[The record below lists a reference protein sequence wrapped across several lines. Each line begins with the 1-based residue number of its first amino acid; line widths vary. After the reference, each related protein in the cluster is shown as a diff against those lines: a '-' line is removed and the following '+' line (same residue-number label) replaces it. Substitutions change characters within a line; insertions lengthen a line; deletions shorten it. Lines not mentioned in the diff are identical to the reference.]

1 MGLLSRYHP
10 VALYIAPVK
19 VPVGGGIPNYCTASE
34 RNFTSQ
40 LADSHSHSFDTAGCG
55 FQSAVHGPVVC
66 PAHAGV

>member
-1 MGLLSRYHP
+1 MEEFQT
-10 VALYIAPVK
+10 
-19 VPVGGGIPNYCTASE
+19 TAQRLIKTTRE